1 MSILRRLKT
10 DGTFDQTRPLDYLS
24 GFTYGYSYDL
34 KSATDRWPLPVLFAL
49 ASLLLGPTLA
59 SSVVQAALSYN
70 TFVVSKPEVSKERS
84 LVFMAGQPLGMYGS
98 WPLFTLSH
106 HFVVWLAAERA
117 YPGHQEPFQSYAVLG
132 DDVVITDPK
141 VAVHYRSLLD
151 QLGVTISY
159 PVSDRGCLEF
169 AKRFRVR
176 GGVRI
181 YHLTLF
187 VWPGWR
193 IHPLDLL
200 LSTPRILVG
209 DSPPLRGSGVRA
221 IG

>member
-1 MSILRRLKT
+1 MQKR
-10 DGTFDQTRPLDYLS
+10 
-24 GFTYGYSYDL
+24 
-34 KSATDRWPLPVLFAL
+34 
-49 ASLLLGPTLA
+49 
-59 SSVVQAALSYN
+59 
-70 TFVVSKPEVSKERS
+70 RS
-84 LVFMAGQPLGMYGS
+84 LVFYTGQPLGMYGS